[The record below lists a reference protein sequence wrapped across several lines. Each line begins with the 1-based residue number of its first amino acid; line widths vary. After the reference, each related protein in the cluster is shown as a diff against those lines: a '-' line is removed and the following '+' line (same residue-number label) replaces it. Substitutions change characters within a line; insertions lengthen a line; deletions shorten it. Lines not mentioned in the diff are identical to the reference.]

1 MAEDKTSQEK
11 DDKSVGEKPI
21 ADLGKKL
28 REDNELALEYANMS
42 YDVLSSMNDQLKTI
56 SDNIIKTY
64 ELFAGNSL
72 ADEEN
77 RREFLRALKDLKPKD
92 EKKDPKQ
99 QQNDDLGLLGALG
112 AVAGLIAGAV
122 AGYVGGVLKILNN
135 SVIKP
140 ITALFKAIG
149 KNILRAMGIEPDDLT
164 KAIRARYRLMRMRI
178 RKGFNNAIKTIT
190 DGFKNLLKPITDRL
204 KALSSSL
211 VGEKGFFGRILTRVK
226 NFFGPDALKA
236 LDSIRKAILSP
247 FVFIK
252 NFISGGTSM
261 FKPVMEFF
269 KTIKPFFNTFKA
281 LGSVIGKAFAPLGV
295 ILSIFDGLSEGSE
308 AVDKV
313 GGEGGVQGF
322 LKKLLAGVI
331 GFIGGVIDG
340 AIAKLL
346 DLIKDGLAWV
356 AGALGFKEIEK
367 DLDSFSFSDMWNDI
381 LDSIYELIDSPIE
394 WIKKKFEE
402 GKKIFEGALGTGG
415 DTLNSINEFLKEVLR
430 AALPDPS
437 KPFDPLSVDSYISGV
452 IPDFVYEYAGL
463 NPDTGELLPAP
474 SNTGGQ
480 LDQLAEAAAD
490 AGMNMD
496 RVTAELAAGRSVD
509 IAGYGTA
516 SMSSAGEIQV
526 VPIEAQST
534 PRGSDFDSIADGNLN
549 IGGA

>member
-1 MAEDKTSQEK
+1 MAEDKNSQEQENR
-11 DDKSVGEKPI
+11 DSPI
-21 ADLGKKL
+21 SQLSKKL
-28 REDNELALEYANMS
+28 EEDNRLSHEYADIS
-42 YDVLSSMNDQLKTI
+42 YDRLKSMDESLKSIAAQLG
-56 SDNIIKTY
+56 KTY
-64 ELFAGNSL
+64 EFLVGNSL
-72 ADEEN
+72 ADEEE
-77 RREFLRALKDLKPKD
+77 RREFLRALADLKPKD
-92 EKKDPKQ
+92 QKKDPQKPQ
-99 QQNDDLGLLGALG
+99 GGDDLGLLGALG
-112 AVAGLIAGAV
+112 AIAGLITGAV

-140 ITALFKAIG
+140 IKNLFKAIG
-149 KNILRAMGIEPDDLT
+149 KNIIRAMGFEPDELT

-190 DGFKNLLKPITDRL
+190 DGFKNLIKPITDRL
-204 KALSSSL
+204 KSLSSSII
-211 VGEKGFFGRILTRVK
+211 GEKGFFGRILTRVK

-236 LDSIRKAILSP
+236 LDTIKKAILSP
-247 FVFIK
+247 FTFIK
-252 NFISGGTSM
+252 NFVSGGASM
-261 FKPVMEFF
+261 FKPVTEFF

-281 LGSVIGKAFAPLGV
+281 LGGVIGKAFAPLGV
-295 ILSIFDGLSEGSE
+295 ILSIFDGVSEGSE

-313 GGEGGVQGF
+313 GGEGGVKGF
-322 LKKLLAGVI
+322 LKKLLAGVT

-356 AGALGFKEIEK
+356 AGALGFKELEK
-367 DLDSFSFSDMWNDI
+367 DLNSFSFSEMWNDI

-402 GKKIFEGALGTGG
+402 GKKVFENALGTGG
-415 DTLNSINEFLKEVLR
+415 NTLNSINEFLKGVLR
-430 AALPDPS
+430 SALPDPS
-437 KPFDPLSVDSYISGV
+437 QPFDPLKVESYISGV

-463 NPDTGELLPAP
+463 NPETGEILPTP
-474 SNTGGQ
+474 SDTGGQ
-480 LDQLAEAAAD
+480 LDQLAEAAAA

-509 IAGYGTA
+509 VAGFGRA
-516 SMSSAGEIQV
+516 SMDSAGEIQV

-534 PRGSDFDSIADGNLN
+534 PRGREMDDIADGNLN